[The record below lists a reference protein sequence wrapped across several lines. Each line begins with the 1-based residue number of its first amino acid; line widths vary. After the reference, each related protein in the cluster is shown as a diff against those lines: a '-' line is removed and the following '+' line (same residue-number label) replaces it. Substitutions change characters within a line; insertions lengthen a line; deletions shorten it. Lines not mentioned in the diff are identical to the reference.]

1 MMFCPKCGKEN
12 PDTAKFCG
20 GCGASLPQRA
30 ATPSGAAAQ
39 PGAASQPAPGT
50 APAPATTGGV
60 RWSAPRSTFA
70 LLSKQTKIVL
80 AVAAVVLAAL
90 VVFGITRCS
99 NNPHATADALA
110 RSVTGV
116 YERLFTGGYS
126 QDKVERAASDLL
138 DLMPPGALDKAI
150 EMGDYDNRQELVED
164 AADSVSDMYDSM
176 GVVDVM
182 DKVKVKIEITEG
194 EQLDQDD
201 LDDINEF
208 FHDANLGIEATDGV
222 KLGMDGSITFLDDY
236 VIYEK
241 GETVDQ
247 SLESIGISAI
257 KVDGKW
263 YLWTGSF
270 SL

>member
-50 APAPATTGGV
+50 APAPVTTGGV
-60 RWSAPRSTFA
+60 RGNAPRSTFA

-126 QDKVERAASDLL
+126 RDKVERAASDLL

-182 DKVKVKIEITEG
+182 DKVEVKIEITEG

-201 LDDINEF
+201 LDDINEV
-208 FHDANLGIEATDGV
+208 FHDADLDIEATDGV

>member
-1 MMFCPKCGKEN
+1 MFCPKCGREN

-20 GCGASLPQRA
+20 GCGAEIPQRA
-30 ATPSGAAAQ
+30 TTPSGAAVRPDA
-39 PGAASQPAPGT
+39 GAQPAPG
-50 APAPATTGGV
+50 AVPAPAGSGGAGAV
-60 RWSAPRSTFA
+60 RSTFA
-70 LLSKQTKIVL
+70 TLSKQTKIVL
-80 AVAAVVLAAL
+80 AVAAVVLLGL
-90 VVFGITRCS
+90 VAFGITRCVS
-99 NNPHATADALA
+99 SPHATADALA

-116 YERLFTGGYS
+116 YERIFTGGYS
-126 QDKVERAASDLL
+126 QDNAERAASDLL

-150 EMGDYDNRQELVED
+150 EMGDYENRRELVED
-164 AADSVSDMYDSM
+164 AAESVSDMYDNM
-176 GVVDVM
+176 GVTDVL
-182 DKVKVKIEITEG
+182 DKVEVKLEITVG

-201 LDDINEF
+201 LDDINDVF
-208 FHDANLGIEATDGV
+208 SDADLDIEATDGV
-222 KLGMDGSITFLDDY
+222 DLGMKGTITFLEDY

-257 KVDGKW
+257 KIDGKW